1 DTISGFAASLKIGC
15 RSCAVSNYYT
25 TRPDGFLDLLVSSDL
40 TISNA
45 TAVYDSSFLNN
56 LYPGWRFPSALS
68 STNVFVQNVALTDTA
83 SGTFQLPIGNA
94 GQAANKNMALKNV
107 TVVLNRWMGAGS
119 ILPTVRGQG
128 NELSLAYRF
137 QSNHARLMYAVKGD
151 VRMTLQAQPDT

>member
-1 DTISGFAASLKIGC
+1 KNIQSHRYGDLQDANGAHVGGIGKWFAPPHLFYLSYNEYGDPALFNKNIQINSVTDDGPRIGAARDQGGGDTISGFAASLKIGC

-83 SGTFQLPIGNA
+83 SGTFQLP
-94 GQAANKNMALKNV
+94 
-107 TVVLNRWMGAGS
+107 
-119 ILPTVRGQG
+119 
-128 NELSLAYRF
+128 
-137 QSNHARLMYAVKGD
+137 
-151 VRMTLQAQPDT
+151 